1 MANFS
6 KLCITD
12 AGKRLLNLKLNTE
25 EELSFTEMVM
35 SERKYDM
42 AVLEE
47 LTDLEGIRQRADI
60 RKETRSEN
68 TVAVNGV
75 FLNSGLE
82 EGYFANTL
90 GLYARLGSEV
100 PVLFAAAAEQ
110 EVAAYMPAKSQ
121 TLSGMEIKLKITLE
135 NADQVTIR
143 VDQSAMATVG
153 DVLELENSM
162 ANHLADLDNPHR
174 VSPAQLGIEEGA
186 NHYIHPNTH
195 SAAMIDQDAG
205 HRFVTDAQMQKW
217 DGAYAQSTSYTDS
230 QIAALINGAPGTL
243 DTLGEIAKA
252 MQDNAELL
260 DVLDATID
268 KKADARHTHDDRYYT
283 ESEVNNL
290 LGGKANSAHSHGN
303 MANWEWKENGQPSFL
318 WGSNTPG
325 TGFVVSPNKLT
336 VNSANHIGIYNV
348 DNILHSGKYG
358 IMHSGALEHWATIKE
373 NGQDFVTYVTGCFQF
388 VSANLVNIYFDVLLR
403 DGFGDKARTQHTHAF
418 SVETLKMALGVNSLY
433 WDIRQTTAD
442 CILGPNAITEIQ
454 GAGMNTILLAMN
466 TMFTDCFSGFR
477 ATSDG
482 RITRAYYEGTIHQAG
497 NIYVCGPQAS
507 VKMRSGNI
515 WRIKIIGASYT

>member
-12 AGKRLLNLKLNTE
+12 AGKRLLNLKLNAE
-25 EELSFTEMVM
+25 EELLFTEMVM

-42 AVLEE
+42 TVLEE
-47 LTDLEGIRQRADI
+47 LTGLEGIRQRADI
-60 RKETRSEN
+60 RKETRADD
-68 TVAVNGV
+68 TIVVNAV

-90 GLYARLGSEV
+90 GLYACLGEEE
-100 PVLFAAAAEQ
+100 PVLFAVAVEQAA
-110 EVAAYMPAKSQ
+110 AAYMPAKSQ
-121 TLSGMEIKLKITLE
+121 TLSGMEFKLKITLE

-153 DVLELENSM
+153 DVLELENRM

-186 NHYIHPNTH
+186 NHYIHPDTH

-205 HRFVTDAQMQKW
+205 HRFVTDAQMQTW
-217 DGAYAQSTSYTDS
+217 NGVYARSASYTDT

-243 DTLGEIAKA
+243 DTLGEIARA

-260 DVLDATID
+260 DVLDAAID
-268 KKADARHTHDDRYYT
+268 KKADATHTHDGRYYT

-290 LGGKANSAHSHGN
+290 LGGKANSVHSHGN
-303 MANWEWKENGQPSFL
+303 MANWEWKENGNPSFL

-336 VNSANHIGIYNV
+336 VNNAYHIGNYNV
-348 DNILHSGKYG
+348 DHILHSGKYG
-358 IMHSGALEHWATIKE
+358 IMHSGALEHWATVKE

-388 VSANLVNIYFDVLLR
+388 VSPNLVNIYLDVLLR
-403 DGFGDKARTQHTHAF
+403 DGFGDKARAQHTHAL
-418 SVETLKMALGVNSLY
+418 SIETLKVALGVNTLS
-433 WDIRQTTAD
+433 WDSRQSTAD
-442 CILGPNAITEIQ
+442 CILGPNAIAEIQ
-454 GAGMNTILLAMN
+454 GASMNTILLAMN

-477 ATSDG
+477 ATADG
-482 RITRAYYEGTIHQAG
+482 RITRAYYDGSIHQGG

-507 VKMRSGNI
+507 VMMRLGNI
-515 WRIKIIGASYT
+515 WRINIIGASYT